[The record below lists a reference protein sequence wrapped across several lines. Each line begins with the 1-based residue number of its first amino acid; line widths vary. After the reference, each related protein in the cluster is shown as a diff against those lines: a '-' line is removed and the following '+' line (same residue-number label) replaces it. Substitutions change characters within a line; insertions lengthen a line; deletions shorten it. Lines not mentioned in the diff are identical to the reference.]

1 MTGSLAWP
9 PVVLFLVVFFWTP
22 PHFWSLAIR
31 YRDDYAAAAVP
42 MLPVVASSYE
52 VGRQIVIYTWL
63 TVATSLLLWPVADTG
78 WLYPVAAAVL
88 GALFVVEAHALWR
101 RARTTEDPVALKAMR
116 LFHGS
121 NAYLALLFLA
131 VAIDPL
137 ITR

>member
-1 MTGSLAWP
+1 M
-9 PVVLFLVVFFWTP
+9 
-22 PHFWSLAIR
+22 
-31 YRDDYAAAAVP
+31 
-42 MLPVVASSYE
+42 
-52 VGRQIVIYTWL
+52 
-63 TVATSLLLWPVADTG
+63 
-78 WLYPVAAAVL
+78 L
-88 GALFVVEAHALWR
+88 GALFVAEAHALWR